1 MVKVREYLDR
11 FFAKYEMTE
20 ELYDLKDEITLNAQ
34 DRYRDYLEQGYSEAE
49 ASEKVLDSLGNLE
62 ELMNEVNATPLRE
75 DYRGIL
81 HDVITTLFGERRKGN
96 EHYSEVF
103 AGVNEL
109 ILNVTSADVSVSIS
123 PDDCIHVEANG
134 DDAMLEVVQEEERV
148 TLTENRHGLLS
159 FGGIETV
166 EISLPEGMKALEIH
180 VVNGDI
186 EISDVE
192 VPLITIGT
200 VNGDVDLSDILF
212 DSLQIHTVN
221 GDTEIESEGTFD
233 LIQCQSVSGDVSISL
248 PGVEGVDFAYETL
261 SGDVECSLDYDSRH
275 AIRVTTVSGDIDI
288 TD

>member
-49 ASEKVLDSLGNLE
+49 ASQKVLDSLGNLE
-62 ELMNEVNATPLRE
+62 ELMSEVNARPLRE

-81 HDVITTLFGERRKGN
+81 HDVVTTLFGERRKGN

-109 ILNVTSADVSVSIS
+109 VLNVTSADVSVMIS

-134 DDAMLEVVQEEERV
+134 DNALLEVVQEEESV
-148 TLTENRHGLLS
+148 TLTENKNGLLS
-159 FGGIETV
+159 FGGIDTV

-180 VVNGDI
+180 VINGDI
-186 EISDVE
+186 DLHDVE

-200 VNGDVDLSDILF
+200 VNGDVDLSDFLF
-212 DSLQIHTVN
+212 DTLQVQTVN
-221 GDTEIESEGTFD
+221 GDVDIESEGTFD
-233 LIQCQSVSGDVSISL
+233 LIQCKTVSGDVSCAL
-248 PGVEGVDFAYETL
+248 TGVEGVDFAYETL

-275 AIRVTTVSGDIDI
+275 AIRIATVSGDIDI

>member
-34 DRYRDYLEQGYSEAE
+34 DRYHDYLEQGYSEAE
-49 ASEKVLDSLGNLE
+49 ASQKVLDSLGNLE
-62 ELMNEVNATPLRE
+62 ELMNEVNARPLRE
-75 DYRGIL
+75 DYRGIFRNI
-81 HDVITTLFGERRKGN
+81 VTTLFGEKREGN

-109 ILNVTSADVSVSIS
+109 VLNVTSADVSVMIS

-134 DDAMLEVVQEEERV
+134 DDALLEVVQEEERV
-148 TLTENRHGLLS
+148 TLTENRRGLLS
-159 FGGIETV
+159 FGGIEEV

-192 VPLITIGT
+192 VPLITIGA
-200 VNGDVDLSDILF
+200 VNGDVDLSDFLF
-212 DSLQIHTVN
+212 DTLQVQTVN
-221 GDTEIESEGTFD
+221 GDVEIESEGTFD
-233 LIQCQSVSGDVSISL
+233 LIQCKTVSGDVSCAL
-248 PGVEGVDFAYETL
+248 TGVEGVDFAYETL

-275 AIRVTTVSGDIDI
+275 AIRITTVSGDIDI